1 MIKVGITGGIGSGKS
16 TVCKEWEKL
25 GAVVFFA
32 DDVAKELMVTDP
44 AVRKKLTDAFGS
56 QTYKAD
62 GSLNKAH
69 LIEEAFK
76 KDRVQE
82 LNAIVHPEVG
92 RAFQKKSEEVA
103 DEGKNLIVKEA
114 ALLLNKG
121 RPNDLDVVV
130 IVLSESKNRI
140 DRVVQRDGVTHEEVQ
155 SRIEKQPDFDQLLH
169 LADYTIINNGSLDQ
183 LKIKASELYQKVIQ
197 SH

>member
-44 AVRKKLTDAFGS
+44 AVRKKLTDAFGP

-92 RAFQKKSEEVA
+92 RAFQKKSEEFA
-103 DEGKNLIVKEA
+103 DEGKSLIVKEA

-121 RPNDLDVVV
+121 RPDDLDVVV

-183 LKIKASELYQKVIQ
+183 LNIKASELYQKVIQ

>member
-25 GAVVFFA
+25 GAVVFYA
-32 DDVAKELMVTDP
+32 DDVARELMVSEP
-44 AVRKKLTDAFGS
+44 ALRQKLTDAFGPK
-56 QTYKAD
+56 TYKAD

-76 KDRVQE
+76 KGRVQE

-121 RPNDLDVVV
+121 RPYDLDVVV

-140 DRVVQRDGVTHEEVQ
+140 NRVVQRDGVTREEVQ
-155 SRIEKQPDFDQLLH
+155 TRIEKQPDFDQLLH
-169 LADYTIINNGSLDQ
+169 LADYTIVNNGSLDQ

-197 SH
+197 SD